1 MCSSVV
7 VGTCLT
13 GVGVGGVAAAPD
25 DRLRNFRHE
34 LAGIEADRLEAQD
47 ARDAAEA
54 EVEELKANTELSSC
68 EKERVL
74 SRTMLTVSALTLT
87 IAAQTRQ
94 VGRLDG
100 CRAAI
105 HGALVAADVV
115 CCARFAHIHVRG
127 YTQPWSTP
135 GLPLVPV
142 RPGLECLC
150 FAASLSHCC
159 VPCRCVH
166 DDRSTFLWRVAFP

>member
-115 CCARFAHIHVRG
+115 CCARFAHTHVRG

-142 RPGLECLC
+142 RPDLECLC